1 MIFNFFSIINRAILK
16 HLLELFKP
24 ICLPTE
30 CHMMN
35 QFPNGCLSKQ
45 GVHKL
50 IVAEQSKSLF
60 MTSWVTWFISR
71 HPMSGCAR
79 VTNIISSPPE
89 GQTHSKHPAVCRSVC
104 HRHKL
109 CWQILNSASSTFSV
123 WGFECF
129 VSGHHW
135 LGAFYDAF
143 TTLYTPLLACVQA
156 TFYP

>member
-1 MIFNFFSIINRAILK
+1 MIFLFSQVSTEPSSNIYSHYLN
-16 HLLELFKP
+16 P

-30 CHMMN
+30 CHVMA
-35 QFPNGCLSKQ
+35 QFPNGFHSKQ

-60 MTSWVTWFISR
+60 MTSWVSWFISQ

-89 GQTHSKHPAVCRSVC
+89 GQTHSKHPAECRSVC

-109 CWQILNSASSTFSV
+109 CWQILNSASSTF

-129 VSGHHW
+129 VSGPHW
-135 LGAFYDAF
+135 LGAVYDAF
-143 TTLYTPLLACVQA
+143 TTLYTPLLACDQA